1 MIFLEMLKFSIFNF
15 LKAQCFPKEK
25 KESSGIFWNLLFF
38 WGTGKWNLQILF
50 IDLVIFKLING

>member
-15 LKAQCFPKEK
+15 LKAQCFPKEN
-25 KESSGIFWNLLFF
+25 KESSGIFWNVLEYSFV

-50 IDLVIFKLING
+50 IDLVIFN